1 MFCVACCVKDGQRVF
16 DAISTGWVWKCL
28 FDLNYIP
35 PAPHDQ
41 DWTLLRGMIITL
53 IDEVKNLDVS
63 PDVNDSIEDVND
75 FWSRAPPLLL

>member
-1 MFCVACCVKDGQRVF
+1 MPYQLVGFGSVCS
-16 DAISTGWVWKCL
+16 IST
-28 FDLNYIP
+28 F

-41 DWTLLRGMIITL
+41 DWTLLRRMIITL

>member
-1 MFCVACCVKDGQRVF
+1 
-16 DAISTGWVWKCL
+16 
-28 FDLNYIP
+28 
-35 PAPHDQ
+35 
-41 DWTLLRGMIITL
+41 MIITL